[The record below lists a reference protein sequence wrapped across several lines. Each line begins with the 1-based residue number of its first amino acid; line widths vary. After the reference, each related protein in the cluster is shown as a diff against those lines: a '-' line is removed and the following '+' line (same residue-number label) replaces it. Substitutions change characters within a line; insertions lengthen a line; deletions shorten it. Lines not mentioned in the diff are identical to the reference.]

1 MCCFLIS
8 FDFSCRPHPNECSGS
23 DLDGDIY
30 FVSWDPGL
38 IPPCQENPMD
48 NEPSQVMNVDHDVT
62 LQEVQEYFAH
72 YIVKDRL
79 GIVAT
84 AVTVFADKDP
94 ERAMNPA
101 CIELARLHS
110 IAVDFAKSGVPA
122 EIPKHLRM
130 EEYPDFMEK
139 TNKPKLPL
147 K

>member
-1 MCCFLIS
+1 MMFRNLTQSEIFS
-8 FDFSCRPHPNECSGS
+8 FVPICWQWH
-23 DLDGDIY
+23 ITT
-30 FVSWDPGL
+30 W
-38 IPPCQENPMD
+38 
-48 NEPSQVMNVDHDVT
+48 